1 MATRPFA
8 MPPRR
13 KTDAPCG
20 MALVMV
26 VSAVAV
32 AAVLGYAL
40 LAATQ
45 LQAQAGGNVVRSA
58 SADYLADSGVQ
69 LVGLLDVSCRRGA
82 VGRATLY
89 SSIANEKQAMNNA
102 KRVCP

>member
-1 MATRPFA
+1 
-8 MPPRR
+8 
-13 KTDAPCG
+13 

-69 LVGLLDVSCRRGA
+69 L
-82 VGRATLY
+82 
-89 SSIANEKQAMNNA
+89 AM
-102 KRVCP
+102 